1 MQNPFLHHPNQNH
14 KYICHLT
21 GDIHLIYGMKTC
33 HMYAFVC
40 LQTSVGKLEDLL
52 EIHTSSRQ
60 IHKVAI
66 LSKTN
71 PVPNDQHGNQRFCL
85 TDSTEVIKTQEIV
98 HLLHVLHDCHSGEC
112 RVVEKDSHRRME
124 QETVS
129 SVQRFLKH
137 NNSCSIY
144 LVNKFRLGKVSDK
157 VHFQWFFSYLSIFS
171 TEFDFKNL

>member
-1 MQNPFLHHPNQNH
+1 MQNPFLHHPYQNH
-14 KYICHLT
+14 KYSWIWKSHLT

-112 RVVEKDSHRRME
+112 QVVEKDSHRRME

-144 LVNKFRLGKVSDK
+144 LLNKFRLGKVSDK
-157 VHFQWFFSYLSIFS
+157 VHFQWFFFLPINF
-171 TEFDFKNL
+171 